1 MMFLMAGSLHSISAN
16 GLQISE
22 GTNSVGIVRWNLGF
36 CLCAVIGC
44 PSFRININNLN
55 NIK

>member
-1 MMFLMAGSLHSISAN
+1 MLNVLGAVGNLFFIAPN

-36 CLCAVIGC
+36 CLCAVM
-44 PSFRININNLN
+44 PSFFFINQLLTN
-55 NIK
+55 KK